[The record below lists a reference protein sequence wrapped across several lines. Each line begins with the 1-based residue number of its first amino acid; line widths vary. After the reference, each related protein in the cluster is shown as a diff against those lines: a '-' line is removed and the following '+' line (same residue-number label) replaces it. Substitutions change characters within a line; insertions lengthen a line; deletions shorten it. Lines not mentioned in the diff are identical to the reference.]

1 MAKEQT
7 RTVQSGWLMLGILVP
22 VLILTILVFILGITQ
37 NVVSIFPSV
46 LLMILI
52 VVTDVVCLIGFFV
65 VNPNQARVLQLFGK
79 YVGTV
84 RDPGLR
90 WANPFYTKKAISLRV
105 RNFETER
112 SKVNDTDGNPIEIAA
127 VVVWKVIDTAEAV
140 FEVDDYENYVHVQS
154 EAAVR
159 DLATRYPYDTHEDHE
174 LSLRGDT
181 ATIAEHLKTE
191 IQSRLDT
198 AGVEAIEARI
208 THLAYAPEIA
218 SAMLQRQQ
226 AGAIIAARQR
236 IVEGA
241 VGMVEMAL
249 AKLSSKGIVE
259 LDEERKAN
267 MVSNLLVV
275 LCGDRSA
282 QPIVNT
288 GTIHQ

>member
-1 MAKEQT
+1 
-7 RTVQSGWLMLGILVP
+7 MLGILVP
-22 VLILTILVFILGITQ
+22 VLILTIVVFILSVTQ
-37 NVVSIFPSV
+37 NAVSIFPSV

-52 VVTDVVCLIGFFV
+52 VVTDVVCLVGFFI

-90 WANPFYTKKAISLRV
+90 WANPFYTKKTISLRV

-159 DLATRYPYDTHEDHE
+159 DLATRYPYDTHDDHE

-198 AGVEAIEARI
+198 AGVEAVEARI

>member
-1 MAKEQT
+1 MINENRLTAM
-7 RTVQSGWLMLGILVP
+7 SGWLPLGVSLPILPLAVLFFIAGAQDGS
-22 VLILTILVFILGITQ
+22 VGLILGSIG
-37 NVVSIFPSV
+37 VVAIDV
-46 LLMILI
+46 L
-52 VVTDVVCLIGFFV
+52 CLAGLFV
-65 VNPNQARVLQLFGK
+65 VNPNQGRVLQLFGS

-90 WANPFYTKKAISLRV
+90 WANPFLTKKAVSLRV

-127 VVVWKVIDTAEAV
+127 VVVWKVVDTAEAM
-140 FEVDDYENYVHVQS
+140 FEVDDYEHYVHVQS

-159 DLATRYPYDTHEDHE
+159 DLATRYPYDTHQDGEV
-174 LSLRGDT
+174 SLRGNT
-181 ATIAEHLKTE
+181 AEIAAHLKKE

-226 AGAIIAARQR
+226 AGAIIAARQL

-249 AKLSSKGIVE
+249 EKLSAGHIID

-275 LCGDRSA
+275 LCGDRA
-282 QPIVNT
+282 TQPVMNT